1 MTYRIENQ
9 LGKNFKDGFTIVE
22 LMFVVAIIAVLM
34 GVLAPNLNRYLQSSR
49 KTSAKSAIRTLKGSV
64 NLFNAHVGRYPTS
77 LNELIKKPTEE
88 RAAKKWEGPYLE
100 TKEVPSDPWGERY
113 VYKLTPQ
120 TEHPYELYSYGH
132 NGRGAPKS
140 EWISVWDE

>member
-1 MTYRIENQ
+1 MTFVQTEVYPNR
-9 LGKNFKDGFTIVE
+9 LKRGFSIVE
-22 LMFVVAIIAVLM
+22 MMFVIAIMAVVL

-49 KTSAKSAIRTLKGSV
+49 KTSAKSTIRTLKGSI
-64 NLFNAHVGRYPTS
+64 NMFNAHIGRYPTS
-77 LNELIKKPTEE
+77 LNELIKKPSEE
-88 RAAKKWEGPYLE
+88 RAAKKWEGPYIDA
-100 TKEVPSDPWGERY
+100 KEVPSDPWGERY

-120 TEHPYELYSYGH
+120 TEHPYELHSYGQ